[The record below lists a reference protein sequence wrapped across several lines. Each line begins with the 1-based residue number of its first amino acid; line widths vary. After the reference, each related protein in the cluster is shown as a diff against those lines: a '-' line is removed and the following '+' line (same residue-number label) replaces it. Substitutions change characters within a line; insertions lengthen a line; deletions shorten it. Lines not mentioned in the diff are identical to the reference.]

1 MEKPRY
7 KPPVIDMTKNRD
19 SNDMFARD
27 FVSRRN
33 IEPCVKIPFDGDSND
48 MFAPCLRGEV
58 VTANASLYS
67 SIYAR
72 RSFGNV
78 EFTPYVA
85 RSKIHK
91 CFIVY
96 FLLIFNLKP
105 FQKQTPFRTLD
116 LIRFI
121 FLLAFSRFVF
131 KFSEF
136 HSHSLRDRPRGELTV
151 AINGQ
156 CTC

>member
-1 MEKPRY
+1 MLP
-7 KPPVIDMTKNRD
+7 I
-19 SNDMFARD
+19 
-27 FVSRRN
+27 
-33 IEPCVKIPFDGDSND
+33 
-48 MFAPCLRGEV
+48 
-58 VTANASLYS
+58 YS

-121 FLLAFSRFVF
+121 FLLAFLRFVF

-136 HSHSLRDRPRGELTV
+136 HSHSLRDRPRGELTID
-151 AINGQ
+151 INGQ
-156 CTC
+156 CTCWGLKPESIKFLAPLPGKCFCTNLAREAKNLSCQVFGAAVGEWRSFESLEQIK